1 MSKGNGFETG
11 LLGLV
16 LNNAPLAGVGDAAG
30 LQPSAADGAL
40 YLSLHTADPGE
51 GGTQATSEATYPGYA
66 RAAVPRD
73 GTAWTVAGGQAEN
86 ATEVAFPECT
96 GGSQVITHCALGA
109 DPTGAGAVLYRVA
122 LAAPVTVE
130 AGMFPRFPIAA
141 LSITE
146 D

>member
-1 MSKGNGFETG
+1 MSKGNGFESG
-11 LLGLV
+11 LLELV
-16 LNNAPLAGVGDAAG
+16 LNNAPLEGIGDAAG
-30 LQPSAADGAL
+30 LQPSAVAGDL
-40 YLSLHTADPGE
+40 FVSLHTADPGE

-73 GTAWTVAGGQAEN
+73 GTGWSVAGGQAEN
-86 ATEVAFPECT
+86 GGTVAFPECT
-96 GGSQVITHCALGA
+96 GGSQVITHAAIGV

-130 AGMFPRFPIAA
+130 AGMFPRFPAAA
-141 LSITE
+141 LSLTE